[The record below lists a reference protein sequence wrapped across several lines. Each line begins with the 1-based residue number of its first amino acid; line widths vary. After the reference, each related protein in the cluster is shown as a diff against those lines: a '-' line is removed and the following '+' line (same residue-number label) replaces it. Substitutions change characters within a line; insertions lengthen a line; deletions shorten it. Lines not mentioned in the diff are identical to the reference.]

1 MDPVSM
7 AVIAWFLMSGER
19 KDREGPPTRRR
30 RARPSTRLDRIEKLE
45 KDLPITRSKP
55 PPPPPYRGRR
65 RRPSTKT
72 KTTPTTKTTTTTT
85 TTRGRTGRPLKTTTT
100 KTTTRR
106 SKSPLMRRANQQR
119 ARDWAPD
126 LEKAG
131 ASPRLAKALARWIGM
146 ESSGKPLVLSRI
158 GERGLLQATKTTA
171 LKEKLFTPA
180 EWEKLRSPASS
191 RAFHAKMAMKQ
202 YKFHRRRAR
211 RWVNNKPPLSSLDW
225 VYYAKMHHTRPRDL
239 QEGKVH
245 GPALPM
251 ARDLWTR
258 GKGQPRRR
266 QRLALA
272 NVSRFG
278 KVYV

>member
-1 MDPVSM
+1 MDPVTL
-7 AVIAWFLMSGER
+7 ALIGWFILAGGKKGTR
-19 KDREGPPTRRR
+19 PRRR
-30 RARPSTRLDRIEKLE
+30 TVRATRDRIERLE
-45 KDLPITRSKP
+45 KDLPITRTKP
-55 PPPPPYRGRR
+55 PPPPPPRRRKRR
-65 RRPSTKT
+65 RRRKT
-72 KTTPTTKTTTTTT
+72 KRTPTTKTTTTTT
-85 TTRGRTGRPLKTTTT
+85 TTRAKSGRPIKTTTT
-100 KTTTRR
+100 KRTTTR
-106 SKSPLMRRANQQR
+106 SKSPLMRRANQRR

-131 ASPRLAKALARWIGM
+131 ASPKLARALARWIGI

-158 GERGLLQATKTTA
+158 GERGLLQATRTTA
-171 LKEKLFTPA
+171 LKEKLFTPG

-191 RAFHAKMAMKQ
+191 RAFHAAMAMKQ

-211 RWVNNKPPLSSLDW
+211 RWVSNKPPLSSIDW

-239 QEGKVH
+239 REGKVH

-258 GKGQPRRR
+258 GRGQPRRR